1 MASFRS
7 NHALGNG
14 CLSIKVD
21 DGDSRTFS
29 QGNSGTDLWMG
40 TLAMTVSLLFWV
52 ECTNVTLNFCYVLVL
67 STDVIIPF
75 SPQKVIVS

>member
-40 TLAMTVSLLFWV
+40 TLAMTVSLLF
-52 ECTNVTLNFCYVLVL
+52 TA
-67 STDVIIPF
+67 
-75 SPQKVIVS
+75 K

>member
-14 CLSIKVD
+14 CLFIKVG

-29 QGNSGTDLWMG
+29 QGESGTALWMG
-40 TLAMTVSLLFWV
+40 TLTMTVSLLF
-52 ECTNVTLNFCYVLVL
+52 TA
-67 STDVIIPF
+67 
-75 SPQKVIVS
+75 K